1 MATRR
6 FAASQACQLAQH
18 AMQGIGGKATA
29 VPVAAEQEEEL
40 EGGKAGEAVPW
51 PGEIAPQAERD
62 ERVEKE
68 RHAREVAGMG
78 YGRRRAF
85 ETVAGR
91 RHRSRGNGRQ

>member
-18 AMQGIGGKATA
+18 AMPGIGGKATA

-51 PGEIAPQAERD
+51 PGEIAPTGRA
-62 ERVEKE
+62 
-68 RHAREVAGMG
+68 
-78 YGRRRAF
+78 RRR
-85 ETVAGR
+85 R
-91 RHRSRGNGRQ
+91 